1 MEPLKDQPMRVSYV
15 VTIRR
20 ELPIG
25 DLRLLI
31 EADPE
36 LMVDNESDGD
46 LVFVWQRETENE
58 T

>member
-1 MEPLKDQPMRVSYV
+1 MSYV